1 MLLPHKKCLTTYYSI
16 STLVPFTFDV
26 KKPLGPF
33 ATTPIFWFKSTR
45 LQAKYTVRAMAEREE
60 NIVLFPFMAQGHII
74 PFLALALHIEQ
85 SKNYTVTLVNTPLNI
100 KKLRP
105 SLPPNSSI
113 NLVEI
118 PFSSS
123 DYGLPNTENTDALP
137 YYQVIQLVEAGVS
150 LKPSFKKL
158 IENLTEQQGNPPL
171 CIIADIFFGWS
182 ASIAKELNVFHVIF
196 SGNCGFGL
204 ACYYSLWIHLPHRY
218 VDSDEFSL
226 PDFAEASSIHVSQL
240 AKTIK
245 EADGTDPW
253 SIFHQKKNL
262 PEWVKSDGILFN
274 TVEEFDL
281 VGLLYFRRKLGLPVW
296 PIGPVLLSTKRQARA
311 GKEGGI
317 SSELCLEWLNTKPF
331 NSVLYVS
338 FGSMNTISA
347 SQMMQLAMGLE
358 ASGKNFIWVVRPP
371 IGFDLNSEFKS
382 NEWLPEGFEERIKG
396 SKRGLLVHNW
406 APQVDILSH
415 KSVSTFLSH
424 CGWNSVLESLSHGV
438 PIIGWPMA
446 AEQFFNVKLLEEELG
461 VCVELARGK
470 SCEIRHKDIVEKIE
484 LVMNETKKGNE
495 MRSRAC
501 EVMEMIK
508 NAKKDE
514 EGFKGSSVKALDDF
528 FSAAL
533 PVTKKTKK
541 EQDIV
546 A

>member
-1 MLLPHKKCLTTYYSI
+1 
-16 STLVPFTFDV
+16 
-26 KKPLGPF
+26 
-33 ATTPIFWFKSTR
+33 
-45 LQAKYTVRAMAEREE
+45 MAEREE

-74 PFLALALHIEQ
+74 PFVALALHIEQ

-100 KKLRP
+100 KKLRS

-113 NLVEI
+113 NLLEI

-123 DYGLPNTENTDALP
+123 DYGLPPNTENTDTLP

-158 IENLTEQQGNPPL
+158 IENLTEKQGSPPL
-171 CIIADIFFGWS
+171 CIIADIFFGWT
-182 ASIAKELNVFHVIF
+182 ASVAKELNVFHAIF
-196 SGNCGFGL
+196 SG
-204 ACYYSLWIHLPHRY
+204 A
-218 VDSDEFSL
+218 
-226 PDFAEASSIHVSQL
+226 ASSIHVSQL
-240 AKTIK
+240 AITIK

-274 TVEEFDL
+274 TVEEFDHI
-281 VGLLYFRRKLGLPVW
+281 GLLYFRRKLGRPIW

-317 SSELCLEWLNTKPF
+317 SSELCLEWLNTKPL

-347 SQMMQLAMGLE
+347 SQMMQLAIGLE

-371 IGFDLNSEFKS
+371 IGFDLNSEFKA

-424 CGWNSVLESLSHGV
+424 CGWNSVLEALSQGV
-438 PIIGWPMA
+438 LIIGWPMA

-470 SCEIRHKDIVEKIE
+470 SCEIRHEDIVEKIE

-495 MRSRAC
+495 MRRRAC

-508 NAKKDE
+508 NAMKDE
-514 EGFKGSSVKALDDF
+514 EGFRGSSVKALDDF

-533 PVTKKTKK
+533 SMRKKTTK
-541 EQDIV
+541 ERNIV

>member
-1 MLLPHKKCLTTYYSI
+1 
-16 STLVPFTFDV
+16 
-26 KKPLGPF
+26 
-33 ATTPIFWFKSTR
+33 
-45 LQAKYTVRAMAEREE
+45 MARREE

-85 SKNYTVTLVNTPLNI
+85 SKNYSVTLVNTPLNI
-100 KKLRP
+100 KKLRS

-113 NLVEI
+113 NLLEI

-171 CIIADIFFGWS
+171 CIIADIFFGWT
-182 ASIAKELNVFHVIF
+182 ASVAKELNVFHAIF
-196 SGNCGFGL
+196 SGAGGFGL
-204 ACYYSLWIHLPHRY
+204 ACYHSLWMNLPHRH
-218 VDSDEFSL
+218 VDSDEFYL

-240 AKTIK
+240 AITIK

-274 TVEEFDL
+274 TVEEFDH
-281 VGLLYFRRKLGLPVW
+281 VGLLYFRRKLGRPVW

-317 SSELCLEWLNTKPF
+317 SSELCVEWLNTKPL

-358 ASGKNFIWVVRPP
+358 ASGKSFIWVVRPP
-371 IGFDLNSEFKS
+371 IGFDLNSEFKA

-424 CGWNSVLESLSHGV
+424 CGWNSVLEAFSQGV
-438 PIIGWPMA
+438 LIIGWPMA
-446 AEQFFNVKLLEEELG
+446 AEQFYNVKLLEEELG

-470 SCEIRHKDIVEKIE
+470 SCEIRHEDVVEKIE
-484 LVMNETKKGNE
+484 LVMNSKKGNE
-495 MRSRAC
+495 MRRRAC

-508 NAKKDE
+508 NAMKDE

-533 PVTKKTKK
+533 SMRKKTKK
-541 EQDIV
+541 EQNIV

>member
-1 MLLPHKKCLTTYYSI
+1 
-16 STLVPFTFDV
+16 
-26 KKPLGPF
+26 
-33 ATTPIFWFKSTR
+33 
-45 LQAKYTVRAMAEREE
+45 MAEREE

-74 PFLALALHIEQ
+74 PFVALALHIEQ

-100 KKLRP
+100 KKLRS

-113 NLVEI
+113 NLLEI

-123 DYGLPNTENTDALP
+123 DYGLPPNTENTDTLP

-171 CIIADIFFGWS
+171 CIIADIFFGWT
-182 ASIAKELNVFHVIF
+182 ASVAKELNVFHAIF
-196 SGNCGFGL
+196 SG
-204 ACYYSLWIHLPHRY
+204 A
-218 VDSDEFSL
+218 
-226 PDFAEASSIHVSQL
+226 ASSIHVSQL
-240 AKTIK
+240 AITIK
-245 EADGTDPW
+245 EADGA
-253 SIFHQKKNL
+253 N
-262 PEWVKSDGILFN
+262 
-274 TVEEFDL
+274 L
-281 VGLLYFRRKLGLPVW
+281 VGLFGLLGRFFYPQKGKL
-296 PIGPVLLSTKRQARA
+296 VLAK
-311 GKEGGI
+311 K
-317 SSELCLEWLNTKPF
+317 
-331 NSVLYVS
+331 
-338 FGSMNTISA
+338 
-347 SQMMQLAMGLE
+347 MMQLAMGLE

-371 IGFDLNSEFKS
+371 IGFDLNSEFKA

-424 CGWNSVLESLSHGV
+424 CGWNSVLEALSQGV
-438 PIIGWPMA
+438 LIIGWPMA

-470 SCEIRHKDIVEKIE
+470 SCEIRHEDIVEKIE

-495 MRSRAC
+495 MRRRAC

-508 NAKKDE
+508 NAMKDE
-514 EGFKGSSVKALDDF
+514 EGFRGSSVKALDDF

-533 PVTKKTKK
+533 SMRKKTMK
-541 EQDIV
+541 ERNIV